1 MTQGPPLPIA
11 PGAIG
16 QLTALVTTAL
26 VALALVG
33 LPALVLAWRARGQRR
48 STPTSWPEPPRA
60 HAVQL
65 LGGALLLLLLLPA
78 GVALRQ
84 LWPWPGLERQLLVTW
99 LFVLL
104 VPGTAWIV
112 LATVARRRGP
122 R

>member
-26 VALALVG
+26 VALVLVG

-48 STPTSWPEPPRA
+48 SMPMPLPSPTRA
-60 HAVQL
+60 HTVHL
-65 LGGALLLLLLLPA
+65 LGAALMLLLLLPA

-104 VPGTAWIV
+104 VPGAAWIV
-112 LATVARRRGP
+112 LATVARRRGS